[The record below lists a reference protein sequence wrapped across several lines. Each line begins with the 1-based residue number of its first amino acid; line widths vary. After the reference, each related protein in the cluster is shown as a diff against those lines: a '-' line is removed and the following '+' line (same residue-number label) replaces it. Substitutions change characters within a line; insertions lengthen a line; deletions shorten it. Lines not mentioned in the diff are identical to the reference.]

1 MKNSQ
6 LSNYFLKERANV
18 VDKDGDSALMI
29 AVMNGNEEIVQL
41 LLGREDIEVNATDS
55 SGRTSLM
62 LAVSPLGKG
71 ESELLNASSNTRAL
85 ISM

>member
-62 LAVSPLGKG
+62 IALKEGRVRIT
-71 ESELLNASSNTRAL
+71 ECLLPTPEH
-85 ISM
+85 